1 MALARVQ
8 KNSKILRGRVG
19 NLVFRVFNGK
29 EVVSIR
35 PSEYKKSTSPNAIKN
50 KNRFSA
56 VVALAKFVNSL
67 PELSKIWETST
78 LRGNNNY
85 MKILKANL
93 ALTEGGN
100 LCDKNIILPSDGF
113 HNPVTDIILNEDKLN
128 LYFSYS
134 KDDLSLLKNKYD
146 LHLIFYKSEIDR
158 KQKLIPGITAQ
169 TINDIEL
176 SDYLEIT
183 LKLSH
188 QYFYEINTDIKIFCI
203 LTAKEVVKGK
213 NYSTTFGKTFFI
225 EKNKS

>member
-1 MALARVQ
+1 MARVQ

-67 PELSKIWETST
+67 TELSKIWETSN

-93 ALTEGGN
+93 ALTDGGN
-100 LCDKNIILPSDGF
+100 LSDKNIILPADGF
-113 HNPVTDIILNEDKLN
+113 HNPVTDIILKEDKLN
-128 LYFSYS
+128 LYFSYTEE
-134 KDDLSLLKNKYD
+134 DLPLLKNRYNI
-146 LHLIFYKSEIDR
+146 HLVFYKSEIDG
-158 KQKLIPGITAQ
+158 KQKLIPDSNAQ

-188 QYFYEINTDIKIFCI
+188 QYFYEINTDIKIFCV
-203 LTAKEVVKGK
+203 LTSKEVVNGK
-213 NYSTTFGKTFFI
+213 NYSTTFGKSVSI
-225 EKNKS
+225 EKNKP